1 MTAAEDSFRAGD
13 VASALTHLQ
22 SEVRQ
27 KPADPKLR
35 IFLAQ
40 LLMVNGQWDRVLNQ
54 LQVIEEM
61 DASALPM
68 VRTYQHAIQCER
80 FRDSVFAGERL
91 PLLFGDPQPW
101 VAMLA
106 QAVSLHGKGHVAQ
119 AAELRAQAFELAPES
134 SGTLN
139 GTQFA
144 WIADGDSRLG
154 PVFEVLLNGNYYWV
168 PMHRVQRMTIEAPED
183 IRDLVWVPANFTWTN
198 GGEASGLIPARYSG
212 SDKSDDDAIR
222 LARKT
227 EWSQP
232 QEDIFIGSGQRVLV
246 TDGGEVGLL
255 EVRELIFDEAS
266 A

>member
-13 VASALTHLQ
+13 VANALTHLQ

-80 FRDSVFAGERL
+80 LRDSVFAGERL

-119 AAELRAQAFELAPES
+119 AAELRAEAFELAPES

-139 GTQFA
+139 GTRFS

-198 GGEASGLIPARYSG
+198 GGEASGLIPARYPG
-212 SDKSDDDAIR
+212 SDKSDDDSIR

-227 EWSQP
+227 AWAQP

-246 TDGGEVGLL
+246 TDGGEAGLL
-255 EVRELIFDEAS
+255 EVRELVFDEAS